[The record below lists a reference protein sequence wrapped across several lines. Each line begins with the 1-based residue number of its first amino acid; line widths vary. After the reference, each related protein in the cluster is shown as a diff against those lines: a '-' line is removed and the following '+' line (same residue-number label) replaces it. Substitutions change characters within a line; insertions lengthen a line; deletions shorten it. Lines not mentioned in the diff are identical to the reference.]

1 MAKLIR
7 AGNGFGNEL
16 LDRLSRKDGKR
27 LEKHLRHVAL
37 ARGQVLYGEG
47 DRVDYVYFPDDCLIS
62 LIAMTEDAQTL
73 EVGVTGTKGAMG
85 LPAIFRT
92 GVMPY
97 RSVVQIPGT
106 AWRIKAKALREEF
119 DQAVKLRNLFLRYFH
134 TLLTQVTQSAVCHR
148 FHKILPRM
156 SRWLLDCQ
164 YHTGKDTLNLTHEV
178 LAGMLGT
185 SRALITTTASQLQR
199 AGTISRRQGSVTIL
213 DHKLLESF
221 SCECHKIVRR
231 DFADS
236 LGF

>member
-7 AGNGFGNEL
+7 TRNGFGNEL
-16 LDRLSRKDGKR
+16 LDRLSRKESTR
-27 LEKHLRHVAL
+27 LEKHLRQVAL
-37 ARGQVLYGEG
+37 TRGQVLYGEG

-62 LIAMTEDAQTL
+62 LVAMTEEAQTL

-97 RSVVQIPGT
+97 RTVVQIPGT
-106 AWRIKAKALREEF
+106 SWRIKAKALREEF
-119 DQAVKLRNLFLRYFH
+119 DRGLKLQDLLLRYFH

-178 LAGMLGT
+178 LARMLGT
-185 SRALITTTASQLQR
+185 SRTLITTTASQLQR
-199 AGTISRRQGSVTIL
+199 AGAINKRQGSVTIL
-213 DHKLLESF
+213 DHKLLETF

-231 DFADS
+231 DFANS
-236 LGF
+236 LGL